1 MIKNIRPESL
11 EALLDYMDQED
22 FYVFAGGTDLMIRK
36 RQWQGAQRR
45 FDKPIIYISH
55 LKALQGIEVFEDRY
69 EIKSCT
75 TQSQVA
81 ESDLL
86 PEYIKAPIAQMA
98 TPSIRNLATIG
109 GNVVNDASVGDSIP
123 ILFALDAK
131 VVLRSVAGVR
141 EMTIQAFI
149 RGKYKTAL
157 KNNELLEKIIIPKV
171 DYSGYFYRKTGL
183 RKASILSK
191 LSVYVLYKR
200 SENNLEDIR
209 VVVGAVNVTPIR
221 SKTAEDELLKNSDIN
236 EFVKHYRGLMAAS
249 DDKRSTKAY
258 REEISCRLIE
268 YYLRE
273 VIV

>member
-11 EALLDYMDQED
+11 EALLDYIDQED

-55 LKALQGIEVFEDRY
+55 LQALKGIEVFEDRY

-86 PEYIKAPIAQMA
+86 PEYIKGPIAQMA

-131 VVLRSVAGVR
+131 VVLRSVSGVR

-157 KNNELLEKIIIPKV
+157 KNNELLEKIIIPK
-171 DYSGYFYRKTGL
+171 
-183 RKASILSK
+183 
-191 LSVYVLYKR
+191 
-200 SENNLEDIR
+200 
-209 VVVGAVNVTPIR
+209 
-221 SKTAEDELLKNSDIN
+221 
-236 EFVKHYRGLMAAS
+236 
-249 DDKRSTKAY
+249 
-258 REEISCRLIE
+258 
-268 YYLRE
+268 
-273 VIV
+273 